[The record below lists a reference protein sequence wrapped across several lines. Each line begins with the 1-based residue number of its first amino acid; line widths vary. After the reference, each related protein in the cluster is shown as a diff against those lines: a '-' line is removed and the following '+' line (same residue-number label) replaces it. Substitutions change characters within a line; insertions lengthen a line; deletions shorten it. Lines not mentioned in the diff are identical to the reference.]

1 MIVNEMNRFR
11 RMKHSRLTN
20 WRGEQEYF
28 LFLLRSYGS
37 LENLIRV
44 KRSRVQWLQDCLQE
58 TKDVSERRELIGE
71 IQDQLNV
78 LILAERVC
86 KRMREN
92 VNKL

>member
-1 MIVNEMNRFR
+1 MDRFQ

-28 LFLLRSYGS
+28 LFLLHSYGS

-44 KRSRVQWLQDCLQE
+44 KRSRVQWLQDCLQG
-58 TKDVSERRELIGE
+58 TKDASERRELIGE

-78 LILAERVC
+78 LILAERVR
-86 KRMREN
+86 KRMEKN

>member
-1 MIVNEMNRFR
+1 MNRFR
-11 RMKHSRLTN
+11 QMKHSRLTN
-20 WRGEQEYF
+20 WRGEQDYF

-44 KRSRVQWLQDCLQE
+44 KRSRVQWLRDCLQG
-58 TKDVSERRELIGE
+58 TKDVNERRELIGE

-78 LILAERVC
+78 LILAEKAAV
-86 KRMREN
+86 REQMKKN